1 MVRTDVG
8 WEIVSF
14 VIDCCG
20 TWVVTFYFYV
30 TKFLTELRL

>member
-14 VIDCCG
+14 VVDCCG
-20 TWVVTFYFYV
+20 TWTVTLYIYV
-30 TKFLTELRL
+30 QGI